1 MAASI
6 FRDEVRDVLFRK
18 ARQCTKK
25 NEVVRVSPA
34 GEWDPSRLK
43 KLRSSLHISQ
53 AVLADIMG
61 VSKAAV
67 IAWEHGVNIPSG
79 ACARLLAGPVPASL
93 ISYMPIPI
101 SCWKPGWSRYMKSRG
116 ENIGRAQE
124 RRRLMEYKS
133 FYDSPVGRIVMIS
146 DGNALSYL
154 GFEDQRFENPV
165 LPSLVEKEDMPA
177 VFLARKWLDIY
188 FSGRDP
194 GFRVPLSL
202 TGSTFITD
210 RYDISEDRMGNPS
223 HDSIRH
229 HRLIFICGFTCS

>member
-79 ACARLLAGPVPASL
+79 ACARLLDILYAYPDILLEAARERTGCTQAQLLLTENQSLFLGAGKRCGYGMIRFL
-93 ISYMPIPI
+93 Q
-101 SCWKPGWSRYMKSRG
+101 KP
-116 ENIGRAQE
+116 
-124 RRRLMEYKS
+124 
-133 FYDSPVGRIVMIS
+133 F
-146 DGNALSYL
+146 
-154 GFEDQRFENPV
+154 
-165 LPSLVEKEDMPA
+165 
-177 VFLARKWLDIY
+177 
-188 FSGRDP
+188 
-194 GFRVPLSL
+194 PLSDVY
-202 TGSTFITD
+202 F
-210 RYDISEDRMGNPS
+210 
-223 HDSIRH
+223 
-229 HRLIFICGFTCS
+229 RLLL

>member
-67 IAWEHGVNIPSG
+67 IAWEHGVNTPSG
-79 ACARLLAGPVPASL
+79 ACARLLDILYAFLYAYPDILLEAGVVT
-93 ISYMPIPI
+93 IH
-101 SCWKPGWSRYMKSRG
+101 
-116 ENIGRAQE
+116 EVE
-124 RRRLMEYKS
+124 RRKYRPRSGKEK
-133 FYDSPVGRIVMIS
+133 I
-146 DGNALSYL
+146 DG
-154 GFEDQRFENPV
+154 V
-165 LPSLVEKEDMPA
+165 
-177 VFLARKWLDIY
+177 
-188 FSGRDP
+188 
-194 GFRVPLSL
+194 
-202 TGSTFITD
+202 
-210 RYDISEDRMGNPS
+210 
-223 HDSIRH
+223 
-229 HRLIFICGFTCS
+229 